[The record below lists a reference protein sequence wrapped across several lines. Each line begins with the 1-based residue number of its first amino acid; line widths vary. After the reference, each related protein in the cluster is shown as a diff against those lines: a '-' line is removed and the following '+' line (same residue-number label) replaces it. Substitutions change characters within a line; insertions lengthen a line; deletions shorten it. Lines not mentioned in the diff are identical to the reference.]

1 MPYKDEF
8 TVLVSVSIDSLKA
21 FSKLR
26 LSKDKMLDKTNKEII
41 NNMNTKKEILK
52 SASSIFDSFV
62 NKFLLKIL
70 VGLTIL

>member
-26 LSKDKMLDKTNKEII
+26 LSKDKILDKTNKEII

-62 NKFLLKIL
+62 NKFLLRY
-70 VGLTIL
+70 